1 MGILDNLGGK
11 RISTMLEGVVGSVIG
26 ENSKFKCEFTTSGS
40 INVNGEF
47 DGVIRAEREVIISP
61 GGKVTG
67 EVHGGSVVVTGQV
80 NGNINAKD
88 GLEIAK
94 SGRVHGDITGGK
106 IVIEQGSSY
115 HGRVVVESGQAGPT
129 EEISQPPQNF

>member
-26 ENSKFKCEFTTSGS
+26 ENSKFKGEFTTSGS

-47 DGVIRAEREVIISP
+47 EGVIRADREVIISP

-67 EVHGGSVVVTGQV
+67 EVYGGSVVISGHV
-80 NGNINAKD
+80 NGNITAKE
-88 GLEIAK
+88 GLEIGK
-94 SGRVHGDITGGK
+94 SGRVQGDLKGGK
-106 IVIEQGSSY
+106 IVIEEGSSY
-115 HGRVVVESGQAGPT
+115 QGRVVVESETAPA
-129 EEISQPPQNF
+129 QNL

>member
-26 ENSKFKCEFTTSGS
+26 ENSKFKGEFT
-40 INVNGEF
+40 NGEF